1 MSGLEILGR
10 GKFGGDLSAFSLF
23 EVCQFLMI
31 VRQTGTLT
39 IRSNGK
45 NATITF
51 SEGQIVGVV
60 DDQLSE
66 GEEAFYRIVT
76 WGDGMFEYGP
86 GPVAIPSNSKLGL
99 STEGMLLEAARK
111 LDEGEIGADGHRQEK
126 DFGSHTRL
134 FRQNQ
139 VLATEFADLLSSLD
153 AHSDDSLDFQKD
165 VPLEKILK
173 VARKRRASRVYLRV
187 GEEPKARVG
196 ERVVS
201 IGRVAV
207 TQRALDRISRK
218 YFNGQQ
224 KQAEVKRSPLVGERH
239 IEGHG
244 KVLLECEQ
252 FPEGDRL
259 GITLLSSNAPPL
271 DDFGIEGDRVLQI
284 LRAPHG
290 LLLVGSPPRGGK
302 SALAASIALNTASRI
317 QRHVVY
323 FEESRRYCLRE
334 SGGLLESRELR
345 ATDGTVISDQ
355 AWRHKAD
362 VLVVDA
368 IRHPGQLEGALD
380 AARSGALVV
389 AVVEAYEPTDAI
401 IRFLSIAD
409 GERREEVAARLAESI
424 LGLLVVSP
432 RDPGGVA
439 EGESL
444 ADLAPTPYRGQLV
457 SRVPGLPDAIL
468 KGDRNAIQKV
478 LLDPGLSA
486 AS

>member
-134 FRQNQ
+134 FRQ
-139 VLATEFADLLSSLD
+139 
-153 AHSDDSLDFQKD
+153 KD

-259 GITLLSSNAPPL
+259 GITLLSSNV
-271 DDFGIEGDRVLQI
+271 EGDRVLQI